1 MSAFGASESGQAQ
14 SSYNGEGAQQFI
26 MPTISV
32 PSRRPFTE
40 VGKSLGRL
48 KLLVA
53 GKSGLGKTSLIR
65 AITQSCPHVVHVDPT
80 VPIAMAST
88 GLLPTNTL
96 PYDPPMAQG
105 SCRITKTL
113 ASTKPYPQWW
123 REPTSISSL
132 SGSDTA
138 GDMVLDR
145 NVCFVDTPGYQ
156 ETCRPS
162 DTVEQVS
169 HYVESHLHKCR
180 LDDLNDS
187 NVLRTISGGGGLLV
201 DAVLYMISSSGL
213 SSTDLHY
220 IRQLQSLTNVVPL
233 LAQADLLTAGEMT
246 KSKERISRQLADAG
260 LDLFTFTSQG
270 LDAAGTL
277 NIFAISSKT
286 GTDDDVMDA
295 SILMSPEYVQPLVP
309 TDLSSLVSYIFS
321 FDGAACL
328 RHNAANKLLGW
339 RRRDAATGNASFAI
353 AAQTGSTAERRMLL
367 TRTNFSTP
375 LTVSRV
381 SNYSQHE
388 ERFCRLQLTN
398 WAADLQRSL
407 VINHLQ
413 QICDEFVKRVA
424 RKREEGNE
432 ALIRDARGQI
442 FTYGSFRLGVYGPG
456 SDIDTLVVAPKYVT
470 RSDYFEIFPGLLK
483 EMAPSDAITDMAVV
497 EDAFV
502 PIIKFEFFGISIDL
516 IFSRIAMLK
525 QLPKE
530 FNVQDS
536 GLLRGLDEAE
546 LRSLNGTRV
555 TDEILSLVPEE
566 ATFKLALRAIKLW
579 AQRRAIYANIMG
591 FPGGVAWAM
600 LVARVC
606 QLYPKAASS
615 VIVNK
620 FFHIMRR
627 WPWPQPVLLKN
638 VEGGPLQVRVWN
650 PKVYKGDQFHLMPVI
665 TPAYPS
671 MCATYNITRSAMTVI
686 QQELTRGCEITD
698 NIMVGKNPWSDLFVK
713 HTFFTQGYKY
723 YISVITA
730 STDKEAHKI
739 WSGYVESKVRV
750 LVQGLEQHQS
760 IALAHAFN
768 KGYERRHRCTSDE
781 EVQQIQAGSLNFLV
795 KDSQVTDDTG
805 ALKEEKLETKAELNG
820 IPGLK
825 TETDNIP
832 GLEAEALDTNVGSK
846 KEIIEEDKF
855 KLEDEHQVKLE
866 DCKPRSPLAEVFT
879 TTHYIGLTL
888 SEGAKSLDLSYQVDN
903 FKSLCTSWDK
913 YEPTLNSL
921 TVQHVRSFNLPDD
934 VFEPGEKKPLKPQ
947 KRQNATNG
955 AAQVKKR
962 GASEETPQP
971 PAKRQA
977 ASVTAAG

>member
-80 VPIAMAST
+80 VPIAMASIR
-88 GLLPTNTL
+88 LLPTNTL

-105 SCRITKTL
+105 SFRITKTL

-328 RHNAANKLLGW
+328 RHNAAKKLLGW

-407 VINHLQ
+407 ACYNSGT
-413 QICDEFVKRVA
+413 FGGK
-424 RKREEGNE
+424 
-432 ALIRDARGQI
+432 
-442 FTYGSFRLGVYGPG
+442 
-456 SDIDTLVVAPKYVT
+456 APWKW
-470 RSDYFEIFPGLLK
+470 
-483 EMAPSDAITDMAVV
+483 
-497 EDAFV
+497 
-502 PIIKFEFFGISIDL
+502 
-516 IFSRIAMLK
+516 
-525 QLPKE
+525 
-530 FNVQDS
+530 
-536 GLLRGLDEAE
+536 
-546 LRSLNGTRV
+546 
-555 TDEILSLVPEE
+555 LS
-566 ATFKLALRAIKLW
+566 W
-579 AQRRAIYANIMG
+579 RR
-591 FPGGVAWAM
+591 
-600 LVARVC
+600 
-606 QLYPKAASS
+606 
-615 VIVNK
+615 
-620 FFHIMRR
+620 
-627 WPWPQPVLLKN
+627 
-638 VEGGPLQVRVWN
+638 
-650 PKVYKGDQFHLMPVI
+650 
-665 TPAYPS
+665 
-671 MCATYNITRSAMTVI
+671 
-686 QQELTRGCEITD
+686 
-698 NIMVGKNPWSDLFVK
+698 
-713 HTFFTQGYKY
+713 
-723 YISVITA
+723 
-730 STDKEAHKI
+730 
-739 WSGYVESKVRV
+739 
-750 LVQGLEQHQS
+750 
-760 IALAHAFN
+760 
-768 KGYERRHRCTSDE
+768 TS
-781 EVQQIQAGSLNFLV
+781 N
-795 KDSQVTDDTG
+795 
-805 ALKEEKLETKAELNG
+805 
-820 IPGLK
+820 
-825 TETDNIP
+825 
-832 GLEAEALDTNVGSK
+832 
-846 KEIIEEDKF
+846 
-855 KLEDEHQVKLE
+855 
-866 DCKPRSPLAEVFT
+866 
-879 TTHYIGLTL
+879 
-888 SEGAKSLDLSYQVDN
+888 
-903 FKSLCTSWDK
+903 
-913 YEPTLNSL
+913 
-921 TVQHVRSFNLPDD
+921 
-934 VFEPGEKKPLKPQ
+934 
-947 KRQNATNG
+947 
-955 AAQVKKR
+955 
-962 GASEETPQP
+962 
-971 PAKRQA
+971 
-977 ASVTAAG
+977 

>member
-1 MSAFGASESGQAQ
+1 MRPLPGSSTFSGHALSGDGAADRFTSQSSTPQMSFIIADETAVETALPSPCHTHPRARDRKRPIHNHLPAGTASSRDSSAAPPAPAPRPNLTSTLQPREAIQNRPPVTSNRSPTRIQTPPPLTPSQPMTPILYGVSGPCSAISSSSSRRNSLAGSLSEYQESFVMSAFGASESGQAQ

-80 VPIAMAST
+80 VPIAMASIR
-88 GLLPTNTL
+88 LLPTNTL

-105 SCRITKTL
+105 SFRITKTL

-328 RHNAANKLLGW
+328 RHNAAKKLLGW

-407 VINHLQ
+407 ACYNSGT
-413 QICDEFVKRVA
+413 FGGK
-424 RKREEGNE
+424 
-432 ALIRDARGQI
+432 
-442 FTYGSFRLGVYGPG
+442 
-456 SDIDTLVVAPKYVT
+456 APWKW
-470 RSDYFEIFPGLLK
+470 
-483 EMAPSDAITDMAVV
+483 
-497 EDAFV
+497 
-502 PIIKFEFFGISIDL
+502 
-516 IFSRIAMLK
+516 
-525 QLPKE
+525 
-530 FNVQDS
+530 
-536 GLLRGLDEAE
+536 
-546 LRSLNGTRV
+546 
-555 TDEILSLVPEE
+555 LS
-566 ATFKLALRAIKLW
+566 W
-579 AQRRAIYANIMG
+579 RR
-591 FPGGVAWAM
+591 
-600 LVARVC
+600 
-606 QLYPKAASS
+606 
-615 VIVNK
+615 
-620 FFHIMRR
+620 
-627 WPWPQPVLLKN
+627 
-638 VEGGPLQVRVWN
+638 
-650 PKVYKGDQFHLMPVI
+650 
-665 TPAYPS
+665 
-671 MCATYNITRSAMTVI
+671 
-686 QQELTRGCEITD
+686 
-698 NIMVGKNPWSDLFVK
+698 
-713 HTFFTQGYKY
+713 
-723 YISVITA
+723 
-730 STDKEAHKI
+730 
-739 WSGYVESKVRV
+739 
-750 LVQGLEQHQS
+750 
-760 IALAHAFN
+760 
-768 KGYERRHRCTSDE
+768 TS
-781 EVQQIQAGSLNFLV
+781 N
-795 KDSQVTDDTG
+795 
-805 ALKEEKLETKAELNG
+805 
-820 IPGLK
+820 
-825 TETDNIP
+825 
-832 GLEAEALDTNVGSK
+832 
-846 KEIIEEDKF
+846 
-855 KLEDEHQVKLE
+855 
-866 DCKPRSPLAEVFT
+866 
-879 TTHYIGLTL
+879 
-888 SEGAKSLDLSYQVDN
+888 
-903 FKSLCTSWDK
+903 
-913 YEPTLNSL
+913 
-921 TVQHVRSFNLPDD
+921 
-934 VFEPGEKKPLKPQ
+934 
-947 KRQNATNG
+947 
-955 AAQVKKR
+955 
-962 GASEETPQP
+962 
-971 PAKRQA
+971 
-977 ASVTAAG
+977 

>member
-1 MSAFGASESGQAQ
+1 
-14 SSYNGEGAQQFI
+14 
-26 MPTISV
+26 
-32 PSRRPFTE
+32 
-40 VGKSLGRL
+40 
-48 KLLVA
+48 
-53 GKSGLGKTSLIR
+53 
-65 AITQSCPHVVHVDPT
+65 
-80 VPIAMAST
+80 MAST

-96 PYDPPMAQG
+96 PYDSPMAQG
-105 SCRITKTL
+105 SFRIAKTL
-113 ASTKPYPQWW
+113 ASTKPFPQWW

-138 GDMVLDR
+138 GDIVLDR
-145 NVCFVDTPGYQ
+145 NVCFIDTPGYQ

-328 RHNAANKLLGW
+328 RHNAAKKLLGW

-367 TRTNFSTP
+367 TRTKFSTP

-795 KDSQVTDDTG
+795 KDSQATDDAG

-832 GLEAEALDTNVGSK
+832 GLKAEALDTNVGSK
-846 KEIIEEDKF
+846 KEVIEEDKF
-855 KLEDEHQVKLE
+855 NLEDEHQVKLE

-962 GASEETPQP
+962 GASEVLPRLEL
-971 PAKRQA
+971 A
-977 ASVTAAG
+977 ATTESSLRPNEIPSPSFANESSRKLHNLQQNGRPLL